1 MGKLNKKQR
10 ELQRILNIV
19 AREEKQGYRFSGD
32 YINQLKNKSLS
43 ELKHIT
49 PNELL
54 KNATAL
60 SDNGKV
66 VTGVE
71 RKQEERL
78 SRRGFKRRK
87 AIKKHGENSDK
98 NTTINKKQTRKEK
111 KHTKWL
117 QTRVGKLFQE
127 NQNSVF
133 SEKRE
138 RVDREQQ
145 KTYKAFNENDIVYYN
160 VKKLINEYPSE
171 KGSQYLRNLLLSEI
185 KRYGEDAV
193 ITAMQNAPYDM
204 VNKAQNIV
212 FMPSD
217 QETAQTMHDAL
228 SEFADIINS
237 CLPTTNEAKEIGDLL
252 HSEESYDTLI

>member
-98 NTTINKKQTRKEK
+98 NTTTNKQTRKENK
-111 KHTKWL
+111 QTKWL

-127 NQNSVF
+127 NQKSVF

-145 KTYKAFNENDIVYYN
+145 KTYKAFNENDINYYN
-160 VKKLINEYPSE
+160 VKKLIDEYPTE

-193 ITAMQNAPYDM
+193 IVAMQNAPYDM
-204 VNKAQNIV
+204 VTKAQNIV

-228 SEFADIINS
+228 SEFASIINS
-237 CLPTTNEAKEIGDLL
+237 CLPTTNEAKDIGDLL